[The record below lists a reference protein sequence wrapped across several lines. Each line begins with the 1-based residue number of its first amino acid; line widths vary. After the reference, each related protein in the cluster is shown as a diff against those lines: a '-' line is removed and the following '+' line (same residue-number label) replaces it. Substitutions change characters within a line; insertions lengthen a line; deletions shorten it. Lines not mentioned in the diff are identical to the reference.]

1 LCNRDY
7 HWKPFGKIQIL
18 KNSVNNVLLLEA
30 GNFGYLLVSGV
41 VHNTETNAKARNIA
55 NRNGNSVEG
64 SVMDSSAIIECSQL
78 FASQRHAALVSGAMT
93 SEEVINRI
101 EDAVASIIE
110 MMDEQLLPSIRSSEE
125 KCLKRFTLA
134 QSRSFTSIL
143 MVLSYCHSLLGHK
156 RSTTTREVYYF
167 FVTHFRNQRECD
179 HTIWESAEL
188 LGVPRTSLGLAA
200 SPKGKNRLRCC
211 FLCFS
216 ATSFKPTEP

>member
-1 LCNRDY
+1 MN
-7 HWKPFGKIQIL
+7 
-18 KNSVNNVLLLEA
+18 
-30 GNFGYLLVSGV
+30 
-41 VHNTETNAKARNIA
+41 
-55 NRNGNSVEG
+55 
-64 SVMDSSAIIECSQL
+64 DSIIECSQVT
-78 FASQRHAALVSGAMT
+78 ASPRDVAMASAAIT
-93 SEEVINRI
+93 SEEVVNRI

-110 MMDEQLLPSIRSSEE
+110 MMDEQLLPSIRSSED

-179 HTIWESAEL
+179 YAIWESAEL

-200 SPKGKNRLRCC
+200 SPKGTNQ
-211 FLCFS
+211 
-216 ATSFKPTEP
+216 ATGLSPPSFTPTKP